1 MEEISNLEQQLRES
15 ATKQQKMQENREK
28 IERELN
34 DALKKLQIEK
44 ERLLTRYV
52 HRHRDICQIKMT
64 LNVNAIRKW

>member
-1 MEEISNLEQQLRES
+1 
-15 ATKQQKMQENREK
+15 MQENREK

-52 HRHRDICQIKMT
+52 HKTRDICQ
-64 LNVNAIRKW
+64 R